1 MFLEV
6 FLYLKFFQFLTILN
20 MLKLYSSFIPLQH
33 MGKVIGRK
41 SATTSCVRFSLL
53 SFSDKGVV
61 LERCR

>member
-1 MFLEV
+1 
-6 FLYLKFFQFLTILN
+6 

-33 MGKVIGRK
+33 MGKAIGRK
-41 SATTSCVRFSLL
+41 SATSSCVRFSLL